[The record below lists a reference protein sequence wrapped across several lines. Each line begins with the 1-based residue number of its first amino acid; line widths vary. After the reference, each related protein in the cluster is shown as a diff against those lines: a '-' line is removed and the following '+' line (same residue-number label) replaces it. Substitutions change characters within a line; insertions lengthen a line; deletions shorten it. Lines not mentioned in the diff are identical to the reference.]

1 MDIQLTSADWI
12 PIGNPVCD
20 IKLQTLIETELSP
33 QSWPSSLE
41 HYCRKLDVPG
51 FLVYPEGPIQR
62 HARLGWKVPSG
73 SFFRGLL
80 LDWPAEGVSVA
91 GRISPV

>member
-1 MDIQLTSADWI
+1 MKPQA
-12 PIGNPVCD
+12 
-20 IKLQTLIETELSP
+20 LIETKLSP
-33 QSWPSSLE
+33 QSWPSALA

-62 HARLGWKVPSG
+62 RERLGWEVPSG
-73 SFFRGLL
+73 SFLRGLL